1 MENALQH
8 ALKEAIKNN
17 VPAWYDDEASTQATQ
32 RTQHNAPQAQATP
45 APVATPSPQP
55 STPKENIMQNEA
67 PRGEKVTILYDL
79 LIMHPDSSCAELEE
93 RLRAQGHQWWDSVSG
108 QLKILHDRGLVV
120 RVKRTRASGQ
130 IGPRS
135 AYRYWPIADSY
146 PKAMASK
153 KASDKKPKTFA
164 FPINKKKAVKEKA
177 TQGLVPVRAYKK
189 QPQEITEEPRQ
200 KVMLRVGGFD
210 AKAQVERM
218 SVVEARAVYAELK
231 AIFG

>member
-1 MENALQH
+1 
-8 ALKEAIKNN
+8 
-17 VPAWYDDEASTQATQ
+17 
-32 RTQHNAPQAQATP
+32 
-45 APVATPSPQP
+45 
-55 STPKENIMQNEA
+55 MQNEA

-108 QLKILHDRGLVV
+108 QLKILHDRGLVI
-120 RVKRTRASGQ
+120 RVKRTRTEGQ
-130 IGPRS
+130 LGPRS

-153 KASDKKPKTFA
+153 KTSVKKPKPFA

-177 TQGLVPVRAYKK
+177 TQGLVPMRTYTKL
-189 QPQEITEEPRQ
+189 PQEILEQLEQPRQ

>member
-1 MENALQH
+1 
-8 ALKEAIKNN
+8 
-17 VPAWYDDEASTQATQ
+17 
-32 RTQHNAPQAQATP
+32 
-45 APVATPSPQP
+45 
-55 STPKENIMQNEA
+55 MQNEA

-108 QLKILHDRGLVV
+108 QLKILHDRGLVI

-135 AYRYWPIADSY
+135 AYRYWPIAESY

-153 KASDKKPKTFA
+153 KASGKQPKTTS

-177 TQGLVPVRAYKK
+177 KQGLVPVDAYAKVA
-189 QPQEITEEPRQ
+189 QEIVEQPRQ

-218 SVVEARAVYAELK
+218 SVIEARAVYAELK